1 MRVFSEA
8 AVLEKN
14 RLASD
19 APFLI
24 FLEIENPSIGEIRLV
39 RNTENIQWQGKEWQ
53 AFPLDIET
61 SSEDGKT
68 IPALNV
74 KVSNCGGIIQT
85 YLQQYNGL
93 VDSGVRLMVA
103 LASNLAN
110 PNPEFELDFL
120 IKSASYDESWV
131 TFCLSASAELMNRFP
146 AHRYINNFC
155 SIAATYAAAT
165 SERGI
170 VSTRWNLASYRRVSA
185 ASRAYRE
192 DDEKCL
198 PTTT

>member
-155 SIAATYAAAT
+155 PFRCGDLRCGYIGAGVCVNTLETCLIPSRFGGEPGIQ
-165 SERGI
+165 RG
-170 VSTRWNLASYRRVSA
+170 R
-185 ASRAYRE
+185 
-192 DDEKCL
+192 
-198 PTTT
+198 

>member
-24 FLEIENPSIGEIRLV
+24 FLEIENKEIGVIRLV
-39 RNTENIQWQGKEWQ
+39 RNTENIMWQGSEWQ

-61 SSEDGKT
+61 SGEDGKT

-93 VDSGVRLMVA
+93 VDSEVRLMVA
-103 LASNLAN
+103 LASNLEN
-110 PNPEFELDFL
+110 PSPEFALDFL

-155 SIAATYAAAT
+155 PFRCGDLRCGYIGAGVCVNTLETCLIPSRFGGEPGIQ
-165 SERGI
+165 RGQ
-170 VSTRWNLASYRRVSA
+170 
-185 ASRAYRE
+185 
-192 DDEKCL
+192 
-198 PTTT
+198 

>member
-24 FLEIENPSIGEIRLV
+24 FLEIENKEIGVIRLV
-39 RNTENIQWQGKEWQ
+39 RNTENIMWQGSEWQ

-61 SSEDGKT
+61 SGEDGRT

-93 VDSGVRLMVA
+93 VDSEVRLMVA
-103 LASNLAN
+103 LASNLEN
-110 PNPEFELDFL
+110 PSPEFALDFL

-155 SIAATYAAAT
+155 PFRCGDLRCGYIGAGVCVNTLETCLIPSRFGGEPGIQ
-165 SERGI
+165 RG
-170 VSTRWNLASYRRVSA
+170 R
-185 ASRAYRE
+185 
-192 DDEKCL
+192 
-198 PTTT
+198 

>member
-19 APFLI
+19 TPFLI
-24 FLEIENPSIGEIRLV
+24 FLEIKNREIGVIRLV
-39 RNTENIQWQGKEWQ
+39 RNTENIMWQGSEWQ

-61 SSEDGKT
+61 SGEDGKT

-93 VDSGVRLMVA
+93 VDSEVRLMVA
-103 LASNLAN
+103 LASNLEN
-110 PNPEFELDFL
+110 PSPEFALDFL

-155 SIAATYAAAT
+155 PFRCGDLRCGYIGAGVCVNTLETCLIPSRFGGEPGIQ
-165 SERGI
+165 RG
-170 VSTRWNLASYRRVSA
+170 R
-185 ASRAYRE
+185 
-192 DDEKCL
+192 
-198 PTTT
+198 

>member
-120 IKSASYDESWV
+120 IQSASYDESWV

-155 SIAATYAAAT
+155 PFHCGDIRCGYIGAGNCVNTLESCLIP
-165 SERGI
+165 SRFGGEPGIQRG
-170 VSTRWNLASYRRVSA
+170 R
-185 ASRAYRE
+185 
-192 DDEKCL
+192 
-198 PTTT
+198 

>member
-155 SIAATYAAAT
+155 PFRCGDLRCGYIGAGICVNTLETCLIPSRFGGEPGIQ
-165 SERGI
+165 RG
-170 VSTRWNLASYRRVSA
+170 R
-185 ASRAYRE
+185 
-192 DDEKCL
+192 
-198 PTTT
+198 

>member
-61 SSEDGKT
+61 SGEDGKT

-155 SIAATYAAAT
+155 PFHCGDIRCSYIGAGNCVNTLE
-165 SERGI
+165 SCLIPSRFGGEPGIQRG
-170 VSTRWNLASYRRVSA
+170 R
-185 ASRAYRE
+185 
-192 DDEKCL
+192 
-198 PTTT
+198 

>member
-19 APFLI
+19 TPFLI
-24 FLEIENPSIGEIRLV
+24 FLEIKNREIGVIRLV
-39 RNTENIQWQGKEWQ
+39 RNTENIMWQGSEWQ

-61 SSEDGKT
+61 SGEDGRT

-93 VDSGVRLMVA
+93 VDSEVRLMVA
-103 LASNLAN
+103 LASNLEN
-110 PNPEFELDFL
+110 PSPEFALDFL

-155 SIAATYAAAT
+155 PFRCGDLRCGYIGAGVCVNTLETCLIPSRFGGEPGIQ
-165 SERGI
+165 RG
-170 VSTRWNLASYRRVSA
+170 R
-185 ASRAYRE
+185 
-192 DDEKCL
+192 
-198 PTTT
+198 

>member
-61 SSEDGKT
+61 SGEDGKT

-110 PNPEFELDFL
+110 PTPEFELDFL

-155 SIAATYAAAT
+155 PFHCGDIRCSYIGAGNCVNTLE
-165 SERGI
+165 SCLIPSRFGGEPGIQRG
-170 VSTRWNLASYRRVSA
+170 R
-185 ASRAYRE
+185 
-192 DDEKCL
+192 
-198 PTTT
+198 

>member
-19 APFLI
+19 SPFLI
-24 FLEIENPSIGEIRLV
+24 FLEIENKEIGVIRLV
-39 RNTENIQWQGKEWQ
+39 RNTENIMWQGNEWQ

-93 VDSGVRLMVA
+93 VDSMVRLMVA
-103 LASNLAN
+103 LASNLEN

-155 SIAATYAAAT
+155 PFRCGDLRCGYIGAGVCVNTLETCLIPSRFGGEPGIQ
-165 SERGI
+165 RG
-170 VSTRWNLASYRRVSA
+170 R
-185 ASRAYRE
+185 
-192 DDEKCL
+192 
-198 PTTT
+198 

>member
-19 APFLI
+19 SPFLI
-24 FLEIENPSIGEIRLV
+24 FLEIENKEIGVIRLV
-39 RNTENIQWQGKEWQ
+39 RNTENIMWQGNEWQ

-93 VDSGVRLMVA
+93 VDSMVRLMVA
-103 LASNLAN
+103 LASNLEN

-146 AHRYINNFC
+146 PHRYINNFC
-155 SIAATYAAAT
+155 PFRCGDLRCGYIGAGVCVNTLETCLIPSRFGGEPGIQ
-165 SERGI
+165 RG
-170 VSTRWNLASYRRVSA
+170 R
-185 ASRAYRE
+185 
-192 DDEKCL
+192 
-198 PTTT
+198 

>member
-1 MRVFSEA
+1 MRVFSKA

-61 SSEDGKT
+61 SGEDGKT

-74 KVSNCGGIIQT
+74 KMSNCGGIIQT
-85 YLQQYNGL
+85 YMQQYNGL

-110 PNPEFELDFL
+110 PTPEFELDFL

-155 SIAATYAAAT
+155 PFHCGDIRCSYIGAGNCVNTLE
-165 SERGI
+165 SCLIPSRFGGEPGIQRG
-170 VSTRWNLASYRRVSA
+170 R
-185 ASRAYRE
+185 
-192 DDEKCL
+192 
-198 PTTT
+198 

>member
-61 SSEDGKT
+61 SGEDGKT

-74 KVSNCGGIIQT
+74 KMSNCGGIIQT

-110 PNPEFELDFL
+110 PTPEFELDFL

-155 SIAATYAAAT
+155 PFHCGDIRCSYIGAGNCVNTLE
-165 SERGI
+165 SCLIPSRFGGEPGIQRG
-170 VSTRWNLASYRRVSA
+170 R
-185 ASRAYRE
+185 
-192 DDEKCL
+192 
-198 PTTT
+198 

>member
-19 APFLI
+19 TPFLI
-24 FLEIENPSIGEIRLV
+24 FLEIKNREIGVIRLV
-39 RNTENIQWQGKEWQ
+39 RNTENIMWQGSEWQ

-61 SSEDGKT
+61 SGEDGKT

-93 VDSGVRLMVA
+93 VDSEVCLMVA
-103 LASNLAN
+103 LASNLEN
-110 PNPEFELDFL
+110 PNPEFALDFL

-155 SIAATYAAAT
+155 PFRCGDLRCGYIGAGVCVNTLETCLIPSRFGGEPGIQ
-165 SERGI
+165 RG
-170 VSTRWNLASYRRVSA
+170 R
-185 ASRAYRE
+185 
-192 DDEKCL
+192 
-198 PTTT
+198 

>member
-19 APFLI
+19 SPFLI
-24 FLEIENPSIGEIRLV
+24 FLEIENKEIGVIRLV
-39 RNTENIQWQGKEWQ
+39 RNTENIMWQGNEWQ

-85 YLQQYNGL
+85 YLQQHNGL
-93 VDSGVRLMVA
+93 ADSMVRLMVA
-103 LASNLAN
+103 LASNLEN

-146 AHRYINNFC
+146 THRYINNFC
-155 SIAATYAAAT
+155 PFRCGDLRCGYIGAGVCVNTLETCLIPSRFGGEPGIQ
-165 SERGI
+165 RG
-170 VSTRWNLASYRRVSA
+170 R
-185 ASRAYRE
+185 
-192 DDEKCL
+192 
-198 PTTT
+198 

>member
-19 APFLI
+19 SPFLI
-24 FLEIENPSIGEIRLV
+24 FLEIENKEIGVIRLV
-39 RNTENIQWQGKEWQ
+39 RNTENIMWQGNEWQ

-93 VDSGVRLMVA
+93 ADSMVRLMVA
-103 LASNLAN
+103 LASNLEN

-155 SIAATYAAAT
+155 PFRCGDLRCGYIGAGVCVNTLETCLIPSRFGGEPGIQ
-165 SERGI
+165 RG
-170 VSTRWNLASYRRVSA
+170 R
-185 ASRAYRE
+185 
-192 DDEKCL
+192 
-198 PTTT
+198 

>member
-19 APFLI
+19 SPFLI
-24 FLEIENPSIGEIRLV
+24 FLEIENKEIGAIRLV
-39 RNTENIQWQGKEWQ
+39 WNTENITWQGSEWQ

-61 SSEDGKT
+61 SGEDGKT

-93 VDSGVRLMVA
+93 VDSEVRLMVA
-103 LASNLAN
+103 LASNLAS
-110 PNPEFELDFL
+110 PHP
-120 IKSASYDESWV
+120 
-131 TFCLSASAELMNRFP
+131 
-146 AHRYINNFC
+146 
-155 SIAATYAAAT
+155 
-165 SERGI
+165 
-170 VSTRWNLASYRRVSA
+170 
-185 ASRAYRE
+185 
-192 DDEKCL
+192 
-198 PTTT
+198 

>member
-19 APFLI
+19 TPFLI
-24 FLEIENPSIGEIRLV
+24 FLEINNREIGVIRLV
-39 RNTENIQWQGKEWQ
+39 RNTENIMWQGSEWQ

-61 SSEDGKT
+61 SGEDGKT

-93 VDSGVRLMVA
+93 VDSEVRLMVA
-103 LASNLAN
+103 LASNLEN
-110 PNPEFELDFL
+110 PSPEFALDFL

-155 SIAATYAAAT
+155 PFRCGDLRCGYIGAGVCVNTLETCLIPSRFGGEPGIQ
-165 SERGI
+165 RG
-170 VSTRWNLASYRRVSA
+170 R
-185 ASRAYRE
+185 
-192 DDEKCL
+192 
-198 PTTT
+198 